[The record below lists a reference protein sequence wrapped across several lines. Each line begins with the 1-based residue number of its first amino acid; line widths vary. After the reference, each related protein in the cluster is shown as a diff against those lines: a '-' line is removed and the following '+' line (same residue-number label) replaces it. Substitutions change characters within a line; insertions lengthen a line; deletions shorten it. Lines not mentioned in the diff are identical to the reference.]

1 MPISSET
8 EKKRQFSVF
17 LTIFC
22 TDKTISID
30 ALYAVLTNTLQ
41 PIFKIKKI
49 KEARANLENYN
60 KHISEIELGKVYRQQ
75 IEDFFLKTFESFTA
89 KSGEVLKLQ
98 KAELLSYRIL
108 TNFTDG
114 NIGQMSLDA
123 LLFNVLMQ
131 IIEILR
137 KNKVLNIQFDF
148 NKTDTRNYLNFL
160 KEHGLDFI
168 IGSPDVIAP
177 HDYKEYEQIERF
189 EKDFKH
195 LNTLGWFRNILALN
209 SELLAFSIKNISVE
223 FSIPSI
229 TDMKD
234 EFVEDSGNLFYK
246 KSEIEK
252 FTREEFLELIKNT
265 YRNIRITADISICVN
280 AEKVGYLLVPT
291 HN

>member
-1 MPISSET
+1 
-8 EKKRQFSVF
+8 
-17 LTIFC
+17 
-22 TDKTISID
+22 
-30 ALYAVLTNTLQ
+30 
-41 PIFKIKKI
+41 
-49 KEARANLENYN
+49 
-60 KHISEIELGKVYRQQ
+60 
-75 IEDFFLKTFESFTA
+75 
-89 KSGEVLKLQ
+89 
-98 KAELLSYRIL
+98 
-108 TNFTDG
+108 
-114 NIGQMSLDA
+114 MSLDA

-246 KSEIEK
+246 KRFNHFFCVIE
-252 FTREEFLELIKNT
+252 
-265 YRNIRITADISICVN
+265 
-280 AEKVGYLLVPT
+280 
-291 HN
+291 